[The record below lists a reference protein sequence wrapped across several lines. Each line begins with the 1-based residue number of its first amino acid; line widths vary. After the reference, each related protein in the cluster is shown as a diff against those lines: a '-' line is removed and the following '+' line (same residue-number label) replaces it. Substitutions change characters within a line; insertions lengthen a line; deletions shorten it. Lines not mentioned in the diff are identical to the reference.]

1 MVYIGLPGESYQ
13 ALDFST
19 QPVGE
24 IRLPKAAVALRQE
37 MDKAWMS
44 AVMKGHVTAGE
55 LQKLLCFQFALPGS
69 PEVDKA

>member
-24 IRLPKAAVALRQE
+24 IRLPKAPVALRQE

>member
-44 AVMKGHVTAGE
+44 
-55 LQKLLCFQFALPGS
+55 GS
-69 PEVDKA
+69 